1 MAQQNQTRIEHSM
14 LGNATPAVLA
24 NVGVPV
30 SLYRTR
36 VINTEHIADDEL
48 VEYKVRFTNWTISQ
62 LEEQFSSMTN
72 WDRSL
77 TDQPF
82 RTIIR
87 TLAIALEWPPQ
98 RVAAAMP
105 MGHITEYQLA
115 VHAALQL
122 ALGADPKK
130 VAKALNET
138 LGQVTQEDPKATETF
153 SVNLDDSPSSTFGS
167 DGSGAVE
174 TQTSSGPAHQA
185 KSEQSST
192 PWPM

>member
-1 MAQQNQTRIEHSM
+1 MPQNPTGSM
-14 LGNATPAVLA
+14 LGSATPAVLA

-36 VINTEHIADDEL
+36 VVNTEHIADKDDL
-48 VEYKVRFTNWTISQ
+48 VEYQVRFTNWTISQ

-130 VAKALNET
+130 VAKALNDTMGQET
-138 LGQVTQEDPKATETF
+138 TEENAPQLF
-153 SVNLDDSPSSTFGS
+153 SENLTDSRSSTS
-167 DGSGAVE
+167 GSGGSE
-174 TQTSSGPAHQA
+174 TVATPTSSGSEAQD
-185 KSEQSST
+185 KSTQSST

>member
-1 MAQQNQTRIEHSM
+1 MPQNPTGSM
-14 LGNATPAVLA
+14 LGSATPAVLA

-36 VINTEHIADDEL
+36 VVNTEHIADKDDL
-48 VEYKVRFTNWTISQ
+48 VEYQVRFTNWTISQ

-130 VAKALNET
+130 VAKALNDTMGQET
-138 LGQVTQEDPKATETF
+138 TEENAPQTF
-153 SVNLDDSPSSTFGS
+153 SANLGDSPSSTFGS
-167 DGSGAVE
+167 GGSETVE
-174 TQTSSGPAHQA
+174 TQTTSGSEAQD
-185 KSEQSST
+185 KSTPSST

>member
-1 MAQQNQTRIEHSM
+1 MSQQYMQGSM
-14 LGNATPAVLA
+14 LGSCTPAVLA

-30 SLYRTR
+30 SLYRTK
-36 VINTEHIADDEL
+36 VVNTEHVAEDEL
-48 VEYKVRFTNWTISQ
+48 VEYQIRFTNWSISQ

-87 TLAIALEWPPQ
+87 TLAIALSWPPQ

-122 ALGADPKK
+122 SLGADPKK

-138 LGQVTQEDPKATETF
+138 LGQETTEETATATF
-153 SVNLDDSPSSTFGS
+153 SQNLGDSPSSTSGS
-167 DGSGAVE
+167 PGSGMVE
-174 TQTSSGPAHQA
+174 TPMTSGNEAQVR
-185 KSEQSST
+185 SEPSSN
-192 PWPM
+192 PWPT

>member
-1 MAQQNQTRIEHSM
+1 MAQEPQDRINGSL
-14 LGNATPAVLA
+14 LGATTPAVLA

-30 SLYRTR
+30 SLYRTK
-36 VINTEHIADDEL
+36 VINTEHIASDEL
-48 VEYKVRFTNWTISQ
+48 VEMKVRFTNWTISQ
-62 LEEQFSSMTN
+62 LEEQFSSMTK
-72 WDRSL
+72 WDQSL

-130 VAKALNET
+130 VSKALNET
-138 LGQVTQEDPKATETF
+138 LGQETTEETATGVF
-153 SVNLDDSPSSTFGS
+153 SEKMTDSPSSTSGPFGS
-167 DGSGAVE
+167 ETDATPTTSGDDLQV
-174 TQTSSGPAHQA
+174 
-185 KSEQSST
+185 KSAPSST

>member
-1 MAQQNQTRIEHSM
+1 MAQEPKDRIEGSM
-14 LGNATPAVLA
+14 LGNTTPAVLA

-30 SLYRTR
+30 SLYQTR
-36 VINTEHIADDEL
+36 VINTEHVASDEL
-48 VEYKVRFTNWTISQ
+48 VEHKLRFTNWTISQ
-62 LEEQFSSMTN
+62 LEEQFASMTN

-105 MGHITEYQLA
+105 MGHIVEYQLA

-130 VAKALNET
+130 VSRVLNDT
-138 LGQVTQEDPKATETF
+138 LGQGVTEETASGAF
-153 SVNLDDSPSSTFGS
+153 SEKMSDSPSSTSGS
-167 DGSGAVE
+167 LGSGTGE
-174 TQTSSGPAHQA
+174 TQTNSGDEALA
-185 KSEQSST
+185 KSAPSSN
-192 PWPM
+192 PWPT